1 MTNCAFISILPTTI
15 MQLCK
20 GMRYAAAAC
29 EIKCCFCVYR
39 AHGAPFFFLC
49 VQLMP
54 RCFHASGSQTLSLPC
69 MMQGAFRLGAGR
81 RLRFST
87 IDADGG
93 GFANLWVCMFG
104 SGQGHVPSTPA
115 TNNWLM

>member
-1 MTNCAFISILPTTI
+1 MTDCAFICIPRPPI

-39 AHGAPFFFLC
+39 AHGAPFFLC

-54 RCFHASGSQTLSLPC
+54 RCFHASGSWRN
-69 MMQGAFRLGAGR
+69 GA
-81 RLRFST
+81 
-87 IDADGG
+87 
-93 GFANLWVCMFG
+93 
-104 SGQGHVPSTPA
+104 
-115 TNNWLM
+115 

>member
-1 MTNCAFISILPTTI
+1 
-15 MQLCK
+15 
-20 GMRYAAAAC
+20 
-29 EIKCCFCVYR
+29 
-39 AHGAPFFFLC
+39 
-49 VQLMP
+49 
-54 RCFHASGSQTLSLPC
+54 